1 MAKVLERSGA
11 MRRLIGIIVATAVLS
26 AAPANAKDVSEAELI
41 AQTTLEPAELSRR
54 EAAVAEMSPE
64 QLKAAMVAAVND
76 RTIIYYQRGHGVFA
90 EYTAPDGKVYMW
102 YPRNKRVVL
111 GAWGLRDFD
120 GPKLCYKYFDAY
132 NGVTGEFESTECIP
146 PEQKLIGAEILD
158 SRPGD
163 PFGLSKGSLPYAK
176 SKLDLPD
183 WPAPSGD

>member
-1 MAKVLERSGA
+1 
-11 MRRLIGIIVATAVLS
+11 MRGLIGIIAVAAALAAQPATA
-26 AAPANAKDVSEAELI
+26 KDIPEAELI
-41 AQTTLEPAELSRR
+41 ARTTLEPEEEVRR
-54 EAAVAEMSPE
+54 AVAVSFMSDE
-64 QLKAAMVAAVND
+64 QVNAAMIAAVND

-158 SRPGD
+158 SRAGD

-176 SKLDLPD
+176 SKLDVPD
-183 WPAPSGD
+183 WPPPGGD